1 MSARNMMTHGDILTV
16 LADPGKHADDLFA
29 EARKIRRAV
38 FHDRVFLYG
47 FLYISTFCRNNCRF
61 CFSRHDN
68 DLAPR
73 YRKTPDE
80 VIAHA
85 RTLAEMGVHLI
96 DVAAGEDDARS
107 GADLTDLFRAIKRQ
121 TGLPIMASVGVL
133 ENPRAET
140 MGPVDWYACYQETH
154 NRQLFARVRP
164 GQDFDRRYGS
174 KVSARRNGLLVEEG
188 IMTGIGETAQ
198 DIADSFEAMA
208 ALNADQVRVMSLV
221 PQKGTPMQ
229 DTAPAPSL
237 RELVIT
243 ALLRLRFP
251 DRLIPA
257 SLDVAGLAGLQQ
269 RLDAGANV
277 ITSIVPPGT
286 GLAGVA
292 NTTLDID
299 NGSRTIGAI
308 LPVLERCQ
316 VTPGSRDEYLEWM
329 KGRRSSC

>member
-1 MSARNMMTHGDILTV
+1 MTHSDILKV
-16 LADPGKHADDLFA
+16 LANPGKHAEDLFA
-29 EARKIRRAV
+29 EARKIRRTV
-38 FHDRVFLYG
+38 FQDRIFLYG
-47 FLYISTFCRNNCRF
+47 FLYISTYCRNHCRF
-61 CFSRHDN
+61 CFSRHAN
-68 DLAPR
+68 ELAPR
-73 YRKTPDE
+73 YRKTSAE

-85 RTLAEMGVHLI
+85 RTLAGMGVHLI
-96 DVAAGEDDARS
+96 DVASGEDEARS
-107 GADLTDLFRAIKRQ
+107 GADLVELLRAVKQ
-121 TGLPIMASVGVL
+121 QAGLPLMASVGL
-133 ENPRAET
+133 FEDPQAGT
-140 MGPVDWYACYQETH
+140 LGPVDWYACYQETH
-154 NRQLFARVRP
+154 NRTLFAQVRQ

-174 KVSARRNGLLVEEG
+174 KVAARRNGLLVEEG

-208 ALNADQVRVMSLV
+208 ALDADQVRVMSLV

-229 DTAPAPSL
+229 DVAPAPSL

-257 SLDVAGLAGLQQ
+257 SLDVAGLAGLAQ

-292 NTTLDID
+292 NNALDID
-299 NGSRTIGAI
+299 NGRRTISAL

-316 VTPGSRDEYLEWM
+316 VTPGSLEEYQAWM
-329 KGRRSSC
+329 KQRRSSW